1 MMGQTGSAIK
11 LWYPSLRVTSP
22 KNKTQGLSSSLYIH
36 PSHALLFTPLTKL
49 KNGMKAARKNK
60 IAPESTNKAV
70 ARKLQEKITVC
81 SRSTNKGGARKLQEK
96 KLY

>member
-1 MMGQTGSAIK
+1 
-11 LWYPSLRVTSP
+11 
-22 KNKTQGLSSSLYIH
+22 
-36 PSHALLFTPLTKL
+36 
-49 KNGMKAARKNK
+49 MKAASKNK